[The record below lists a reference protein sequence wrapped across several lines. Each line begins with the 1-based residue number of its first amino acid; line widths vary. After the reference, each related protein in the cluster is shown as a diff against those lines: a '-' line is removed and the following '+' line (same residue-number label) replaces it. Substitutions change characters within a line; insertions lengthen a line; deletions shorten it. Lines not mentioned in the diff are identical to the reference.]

1 MTPTDPT
8 VDSTVR
14 DAVARAVGV
23 LGMAGIGLVH
33 LLDAPG
39 KYTETPY
46 MFWMYIALILAA
58 IAVGAELLRTGSK
71 LAWAAAAGLAGS
83 AIVGYVLTRTT
94 GLPQDHGDV
103 GNWTEGLGLAS
114 LWIEGCVVALAGT
127 VLAAR
132 ATVSRR
138 GPVVTPARVPH
149 AS

>member
-1 MTPTDPT
+1 MNPTDPT

-14 DAVARAVGV
+14 DAIARAVGV

-46 MFWMYIALILAA
+46 MFWMYIALIIGA
-58 IAVGAELLRTGSK
+58 IVVGAELLRTGSR
-71 LAWAAAAGLAGS
+71 LAWAAAAGLAAS

-114 LWIEGCVVALAGT
+114 LWIEGCVVALGAA
-127 VLAAR
+127 VLVVGRATSRTAAR
-132 ATVSRR
+132 L
-138 GPVVTPARVPH
+138 TPQR